1 MVARGAASRLPVMTY
16 TLQFGQVSHL
26 IPYLLG
32 GAWLTLQVSFLA
44 FWGGMVIGLL
54 CAMMLTYGGGVRR
67 AVTRAYVTFFTN
79 TPGLVQIY
87 FYFFALPEFGIVL
100 TSYQA
105 VLLGLTLNAGAY
117 ITLIQ
122 RGGFLSVRQ
131 SELDAAATL
140 GMSMAQTVR
149 YVLIPH
155 IARVLYAPLSSKFI
169 LMILGSEVGGIFGLE
184 ELTGRTINANA
195 QTFRAIELF
204 SITALIYVGLT
215 ILASAMLAVI
225 GRYVFRVRMNVL

>member
-1 MVARGAASRLPVMTY
+1 VSY
-16 TLQFGQVSHL
+16 TLQFQQVWHYL
-26 IPYLLG
+26 PYLIA
-32 GAWLTLQVSFLA
+32 GAWITLQVSFAA
-44 FWGGMVIGLL
+44 FWGGMVIGLAG
-54 CAMMLTYGGGVRR
+54 AMGLSYGSRITR
-67 AVTRAYVTFFTN
+67 ALIGAYVTFFTN

-87 FYFFALPEFGIVL
+87 FYFYALPEFGIDL

-131 SELDAAATL
+131 NELDAAATL
-140 GMSMAQTVR
+140 GMSLVQSVR
-149 YVLIPH
+149 YVIVPH

-169 LMILGSEVGGIFGLE
+169 LIVLGSAVGGIFGLE

-195 QTFRAIELF
+195 ETFRAIELF
-204 SITALIYVGLT
+204 SMTAVIYVLLT
-215 ILASAMLAVI
+215 IIASALLAVV
-225 GRYVFRVRMNVL
+225 GRFVFRVKVSVI

>member
-1 MVARGAASRLPVMTY
+1 MSY
-16 TLQFGQVSHL
+16 TLQFGQVWHYV
-26 IPYLLG
+26 PYLLA
-32 GAWLTLQVSFLA
+32 GAWITLQISFLA

-54 CAMMLTYGGGVRR
+54 GATGLTYGGRFSR
-67 AVTRAYVTFFTN
+67 ALVQAYVTFFTN

-87 FYFFALPEFGIVL
+87 FYFYAMPEFGVVL

-117 ITLIQ
+117 ITMIQ

-131 SELDAAATL
+131 NELDAAATL
-140 GMSMAQTVR
+140 GMSLAQSVR
-149 YVLIPH
+149 YVIVPH

-169 LMILGSEVGGIFGLE
+169 LMVLGSAVGGIFGLE

-195 QTFRAIELF
+195 ESFRAIELF
-204 SITALIYVGLT
+204 SITAFIYVALT
-215 ILASAMLAVI
+215 ILASALLAVI
-225 GRYVFRVRMNVL
+225 GRFVFRVKVSVV

>member
-1 MVARGAASRLPVMTY
+1 MSY
-16 TLQFGQVSHL
+16 TLQFGQVWHYL
-26 IPYLLG
+26 PYLLA
-32 GAWLTLQVSFLA
+32 GAWITLQISFLA

-54 CAMMLTYGGGVRR
+54 GATGLTYGGRLTR
-67 AVTRAYVTFFTN
+67 ALVGAYVTFFTN

-87 FYFFALPEFGIVL
+87 FYFYAMPEFGVVL

-131 SELDAAATL
+131 NELDAAATL
-140 GMSMAQTVR
+140 GMSLIQSVR
-149 YVLIPH
+149 YVIVPH

-169 LMILGSEVGGIFGLE
+169 LMVLGSAVGGVFGLE
-184 ELTGRTINANA
+184 ELTGRTINANSES
-195 QTFRAIELF
+195 FRAIELF
-204 SITALIYVGLT
+204 SMTAVIYVALT
-215 ILASAMLAVI
+215 ILASALLAVI
-225 GRYVFRVRMNVL
+225 GRYVFRVKVGVL

>member
-1 MVARGAASRLPVMTY
+1 MSY
-16 TLQFGQVSHL
+16 TLQFGQVWHYL
-26 IPYLLG
+26 PYLLA
-32 GAWLTLQVSFLA
+32 GAWITLQISFLA

-54 CAMMLTYGGGVRR
+54 GASGLTYGGRLTR
-67 AVTRAYVTFFTN
+67 ALVGAYVTFFTN

-87 FYFFALPEFGIVL
+87 FYFYAMPEFGVVL

-131 SELDAAATL
+131 NELDAAATL
-140 GMSMAQTVR
+140 GMSLIQSVR
-149 YVLIPH
+149 YVIVPH

-169 LMILGSEVGGIFGLE
+169 LMVLGSAVGGVFGLE
-184 ELTGRTINANA
+184 ELTGRTINANSES
-195 QTFRAIELF
+195 FRAIELF
-204 SITALIYVGLT
+204 SMTAVIYVALT
-215 ILASAMLAVI
+215 ILASALLAVI
-225 GRYVFRVRMNVL
+225 GRSVFRVKVSVL

>member
-1 MVARGAASRLPVMTY
+1 MSY
-16 TLQFGQVSHL
+16 TLQFGQVWHYL
-26 IPYLLG
+26 PYLLA
-32 GAWLTLQVSFLA
+32 GAWITLQISFLA

-54 CAMMLTYGGGVRR
+54 GATGLTYGGRFLR
-67 AVTRAYVTFFTN
+67 ALVQAYVTFFTN

-87 FYFFALPEFGIVL
+87 FYFYAMPEFGVVL

-131 SELDAAATL
+131 NELDAAATL
-140 GMSMAQTVR
+140 GMSMVQSVR
-149 YVLIPH
+149 YVIIPH

-169 LMILGSEVGGIFGLE
+169 LMVLGSAVGGVFGLE
-184 ELTGRTINANA
+184 ELTGRTINANSES
-195 QTFRAIELF
+195 FRAIELF
-204 SITALIYVGLT
+204 SITAVIYVALT
-215 ILASAMLAVI
+215 ILASALLAVV
-225 GRYVFRVRMNVL
+225 GRYVFRVKVGVL

>member
-1 MVARGAASRLPVMTY
+1 MSY
-16 TLQFGQVSHL
+16 TLQFGQVWHYL
-26 IPYLLG
+26 PYLLA
-32 GAWLTLQVSFLA
+32 GAWITLQISFLA

-54 CAMMLTYGGGVRR
+54 GATGLTYGGRFSR
-67 AVTRAYVTFFTN
+67 ALVQAYVTFFTN

-87 FYFFALPEFGIVL
+87 FYFYAMPEFGVVL

-117 ITLIQ
+117 ITMIQ

-131 SELDAAATL
+131 NELDAAATL
-140 GMSMAQTVR
+140 GMSLAQSVR
-149 YVLIPH
+149 YVIVPH

-169 LMILGSEVGGIFGLE
+169 LMVLGSAVGGIFGLE

-195 QTFRAIELF
+195 ESFRAIELF
-204 SITALIYVGLT
+204 SITAFIYVALT
-215 ILASAMLAVI
+215 ILASALLAVI
-225 GRYVFRVRMNVL
+225 GRFVFRVKVSVV

>member
-1 MVARGAASRLPVMTY
+1 MSY
-16 TLQFGQVSHL
+16 TLQFGQVWHYL
-26 IPYLLG
+26 PYLLA
-32 GAWLTLQVSFLA
+32 GAWITLQISFLA

-54 CAMMLTYGGGVRR
+54 GAAGLTYGGRLTR
-67 AVTRAYVTFFTN
+67 AFVGAYVTFFTN

-87 FYFFALPEFGIVL
+87 FYFYAMPEFGVVL

-131 SELDAAATL
+131 NELDAAATL
-140 GMSMAQTVR
+140 GMSLIQSVR
-149 YVLIPH
+149 YVIIPH

-169 LMILGSEVGGIFGLE
+169 LMVLGSAVGGVFGLE
-184 ELTGRTINANA
+184 ELTGRTINANSES
-195 QTFRAIELF
+195 FRAIELF
-204 SITALIYVGLT
+204 SMTALIYVALT
-215 ILASAMLAVI
+215 ILASALLAVI
-225 GRYVFRVRMNVL
+225 GRFVFRVKVSVL

>member
-1 MVARGAASRLPVMTY
+1 MSY
-16 TLQFGQVSHL
+16 TLQFGQVWNYV
-26 IPYLLG
+26 PYLLG
-32 GAWLTLQVSFLA
+32 GAWITLQISFMA
-44 FWGGMVIGLL
+44 FWGGMALGLL
-54 CAMMLTYGGGVRR
+54 GAMGLTYGGRVSR
-67 AVTRAYVTFFTN
+67 ALVRAYVTFFTN

-87 FYFFALPEFGIVL
+87 FYFYAMPEFGVVL

-131 SELDAAATL
+131 NELDAAATL
-140 GMSMAQTVR
+140 GMNLMQAVR
-149 YVLIPH
+149 YVIVPH

-169 LMILGSEVGGIFGLE
+169 LMVLGSAVGGVFGLE
-184 ELTGRTINANA
+184 ELTGRTINANS

-204 SITALIYVGLT
+204 SMTAVIYVLLT
-215 ILASAMLAVI
+215 VVASALLAFM
-225 GRYVFRVRMNVL
+225 GRFAFRVKMSIV

>member
-1 MVARGAASRLPVMTY
+1 MSY
-16 TLQFGQVSHL
+16 TLQFAQVTHY
-26 IPYLLG
+26 IPYLLV
-32 GAWLTLQVSFLA
+32 GAWITLQVSFLA

-54 CAMMLTYGGGVRR
+54 GAMGLTYGSPPVRR
-67 AVTRAYVTFFTN
+67 LIGAYVTFFTN

-87 FYFFALPEFGIVL
+87 FYFYALPEFGIDL

-122 RGGFLSVRQ
+122 LGGFKSVRQ
-131 SELDAAATL
+131 NELDAAASL
-140 GMSMAQTVR
+140 GMSLAQSVR
-149 YVLIPH
+149 YVIVPH

-169 LMILGSEVGGIFGLE
+169 LVVLGSAVGGIFGLE

-195 QTFRAIELF
+195 ETFRAIELW
-204 SITALIYVGLT
+204 SMTAIIYAALT
-215 ILASAMLAVI
+215 IAASALLAVV
-225 GRYVFRVRMNVL
+225 GRRVFRVKVKVI

>member
-1 MVARGAASRLPVMTY
+1 MSY
-16 TLQFGQVSHL
+16 TLQFGQVWHYL
-26 IPYLLG
+26 PYLLA
-32 GAWLTLQVSFLA
+32 GAWITLQISFLA

-54 CAMMLTYGGGVRR
+54 GATGLTYGGRLTR
-67 AVTRAYVTFFTN
+67 ALVGAYVTFFTN

-87 FYFFALPEFGIVL
+87 FYFYAMPEFGVVL

-131 SELDAAATL
+131 NELDAAATL
-140 GMSMAQTVR
+140 GMSLKQSVQ
-149 YVLIPH
+149 YVIIPH

-169 LMILGSEVGGIFGLE
+169 LMVLGSAVGGVFGLE
-184 ELTGRTINANA
+184 ELTGRTINANSES
-195 QTFRAIELF
+195 FRAIELF
-204 SITALIYVGLT
+204 SITAVIYVALT
-215 ILASAMLAVI
+215 VLASMLLAVI
-225 GRYVFRVRMNVL
+225 GRFVFRVKVSIL